1 MTHHPNDDWAGTKG
15 AGPLHPLN
23 REQAWWG
30 AASGNV
36 SELINLPIWETS
48 TDTNLN
54 GYKLVPMPRF
64 KPVWIIF
71 IFAGELEEPRK
82 SSTSGNKGSKWF
94 IFYFSFFFF
103 LRQGS
108 CYIVQAGLK
117 LLSSSNP
124 PTSTSLVTRTTDMH
138 HLSFLDSCYYCYN
151 TVYTRYKQNTLSL
164 SVWVHACNPS
174 TKESEAGRLWVWGQ
188 TALHKETLS
197 NKRTTKTTKPSL
209 SFPN

>member
-1 MTHHPNDDWAGTKG
+1 MDTNWYLCHGLNLYELSSSLQESWKNQGKVLLQGTK
-15 AGPLHPLN
+15 ALSDL
-23 REQAWWG
+23 
-30 AASGNV
+30 
-36 SELINLPIWETS
+36 
-48 TDTNLN
+48 
-54 GYKLVPMPRF
+54 F
-64 KPVWIIF
+64 F
-71 IFAGELEEPRK
+71 IFL
-82 SSTSGNKGSKWF
+82 
-94 IFYFSFFFF
+94 FFF